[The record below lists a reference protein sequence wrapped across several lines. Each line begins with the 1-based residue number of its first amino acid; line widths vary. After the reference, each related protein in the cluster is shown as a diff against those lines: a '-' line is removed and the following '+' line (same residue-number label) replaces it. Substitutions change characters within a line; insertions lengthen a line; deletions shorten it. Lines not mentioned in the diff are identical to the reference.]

1 MFKSLLTVLLVISI
15 VSLSACSTLTSQSQ
29 SQPQSQNNVS
39 YQSKYDALIQYE
51 DWSFDEFIMYLQFAQ
66 TK

>member
-29 SQPQSQNNVS
+29 SQPQNNVS
-39 YQSKYDALIQYE
+39 YQSKYDTLIQYE